1 MDLFENL
8 QNIDNENINI
18 LEEDDDLTPEE
29 EKYIFDFI
37 EKHKG
42 EPTISFEEFKR
53 RNGFE

>member
-8 QNIDNENINI
+8 QSIDNENINI
-18 LEEDDDLTPEE
+18 LEEDNNLTPEE

-42 EPTISFEEFKR
+42 EPTRPFFRIS
-53 RNGFE
+53 